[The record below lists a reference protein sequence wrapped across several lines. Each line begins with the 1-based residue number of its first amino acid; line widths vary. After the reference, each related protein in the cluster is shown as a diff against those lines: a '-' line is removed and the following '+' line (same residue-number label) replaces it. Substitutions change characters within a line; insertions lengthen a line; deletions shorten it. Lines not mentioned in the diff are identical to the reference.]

1 MQSIVAAQP
10 QTTLS
15 LFCYSL
21 FCNQP
26 LTPELRSKSVL
37 TAVAFIPF
45 SYLPPRLSDHE
56 REPAEPSPALGLL
69 LSPPYPS
76 ILQPWYFH
84 V

>member
-1 MQSIVAAQP
+1 MQSVVAAQP

-37 TAVAFIPF
+37 TAVALIPF

-56 REPAEPSPALGLL
+56 RRLAE
-69 LSPPYPS
+69 LSPECPTLRLPLSPSYPS
-76 ILQPWYFH
+76 VFQP
-84 V
+84 